1 MDEGL
6 LSNLGS
12 LLDNYATDKI
22 VDIATRY
29 SKRNYTAEE
38 RYQNSLF
45 CQERY
50 IKEMANYT
58 KSTFSFLQDF
68 LQGTVCNNHEA
79 FQRKIILI
87 YIFFYLEIF
96 YMNYAIILILCYFL
110 PDIT

>member
-6 LSNLGS
+6 LSNLGT

-29 SKRNYTAEE
+29 SKKNYTAEE
-38 RYQNSLF
+38 RYLNSLL

-50 IKEMANYT
+50 VKEMANYT

-68 LQGTVCNNHEA
+68 LQGTVCNNPEA
-79 FQRKIILI
+79 FERKIIN
-87 YIFFYLEIF
+87 FFFVVKI
-96 YMNYAIILILCYFL
+96 
-110 PDIT
+110 